1 MSHMLLVV
9 FTQRWD
15 KHTHAHTH
23 ADARKEQ
30 KKILFLL
37 KSLISPLKKE
47 KSRWIE
53 EKYKKGIDWLES
65 YDSRKRI
72 GENSFYGTVGR
83 AGLEG
88 GHHLNVRDST
98 ARVNWYFSKRI
109 KKMNFSCKQKGRE
122 KQVFFLCVL
131 FNISIIIALCLNWR
145 YRRTDGDPARKNA
158 ERERNVIIIIIKW
171 FLVLVHVF
179 FCLFLFLFFSSSHS
193 K

>member
-1 MSHMLLVV
+1 M
-9 FTQRWD
+9 
-15 KHTHAHTH
+15 
-23 ADARKEQ
+23 
-30 KKILFLL
+30 

-179 FCLFLFLFFSSSHS
+179 FFVFSCFCFFRLLIRNRRTHGARAQRDNADTDSRKTYIHTIHRF
-193 K
+193 